1 MYQPAT
7 SAMMISFIAMAK
19 GIFCVMNVKRMNKN
33 MSNPQEAAEELDLR
47 QTIEVVIAAWKERV
61 DNLNMIKNKEEVK
74 NNPQQ
79 KDYLQRVEGKLIELD
94 FCIRDLE
101 RQLNA

>member
-1 MYQPAT
+1 
-7 SAMMISFIAMAK
+7 
-19 GIFCVMNVKRMNKN
+19 